1 MNPPGTE
8 AFWRFSQESY
18 DRPGVAALCL
28 ALQDRDGRDVNI
40 LLLALYA
47 GAVLGR
53 RLDPRDF
60 ATLEAAVAAWRDHVT
75 LPLRAARRG
84 LKAWAADTE
93 ATALRRSVLAAELD
107 SERLAQRLLLA
118 ALPDGPAE
126 SSGRALARANLLLY
140 GGGEAVALA
149 DLV

>member
-1 MNPPGTE
+1 MNPSQTE

-28 ALQDRDGRDVNI
+28 ALQDRDGHDVNI

-47 GAVLGR
+47 GTVLGR
-53 RLDPRDF
+53 RLSAEDF
-60 ATLEAAVAAWRDHVT
+60 VALEAAVAAWRDQVT

-84 LKAWAADTE
+84 LKGWGESADAA
-93 ATALRRSVLAAELD
+93 ALRRSVQRAELE
-107 SERLAQRLLLA
+107 SERLAQQLLLA
-118 ALPDGPAE
+118 ALPDGPADA
-126 SSGRALARANLLLY
+126 SGLALARANLLIY
-140 GGGEAVALA
+140 GGDEAVALA

>member
-1 MNPPGTE
+1 MNPPRTE

-53 RLDPRDF
+53 RLDAQDF
-60 ATLEAAVAAWRDHVT
+60 AALEAAVAAWRDQVT

-84 LKAWAADTE
+84 LKGWAADPG
-93 ATALRRSVLAAELD
+93 AMALRRSVQAAELE
-107 SERLAQRLLLA
+107 SERLAQGLLLA

-126 SSGRALARANLLLY
+126 ASGRALSRANLLLY
-140 GGGEAVALA
+140 GGDEAAALA